1 MIDERTIEQL
11 LAAFYNGVTTPEEEE
26 LLLNFFK
33 DKDLNEKFQADSQL
47 FILLYDSSHIP
58 LPDGFSQRL
67 EKALDEHIANPS
79 QQGLS
84 PSLRGTKQSK
94 IYLRIASVAAVVL
107 LGAGLFFLTGRQ
119 DKSQLIADTYSNPE
133 EAAVAV
139 EQALMLVSTKLN
151 QGLAPFEKV
160 KESVNTTNRLLNEN
174 FY

>member
-47 FILLYDSSHIP
+47 FILLYDSSRIP

-79 QQGLS
+79 
-84 PSLRGTKQSK
+84 LRRFLEIPRK
-94 IYLRIASVAAVVL
+94 IYLRIASVAAIVL
-107 LGAGLFFLTGRQ
+107 LGVGLFFLTGRQ

-133 EAAVAV
+133 EAAAAV

-151 QGLAPFEKV
+151 QGLVPFEKV